1 LLEYFNK
8 IEILPTLHESDFLY
22 RQKLLTGVK
31 QNKNPDYKIDNI
43 YWELESPS
51 FPYNYNKI
59 SQRIRKGAQQANN
72 IILYFEKSVN
82 GFTVQKAIN
91 DRFLLNKDLK
101 EVIIIVKNELVIRIK
116 NKPDK
121 Q

>member
-72 IILYFEKSVN
+72 IILYFE
-82 GFTVQKAIN
+82 TVQKAIN